1 MSEQIKYYGD
11 VYLQGTFEVNAAK
24 PIDNRVVVDKFND
37 LNNIPN
43 KYDGLLVSCLEDDSL
58 YMYKGKSWNPITQD
72 ISFEEKLP
80 KTGNKNQVI
89 SVEDTL
95 YIYQDEWKPLTQ
107 KIQVLEKSEYDELK
121 DPDSNTFYYVTEKN
135 DKGGIIQYTTK
146 SDLDAFEEKYEKS
159 ISAINAR
166 LEYIENFINLSPNL
180 DYGKLNIMRIY

>member
-1 MSEQIKYYGD
+1 MKYTGNVQLIPTYSVKSKQPLD
-11 VYLQGTFEVNAAK
+11 DR
-24 PIDNRVVVDKFND
+24 IVVDTVKS
-37 LNNIPN
+37 LSSIRYP
-43 KYDGLLVSCLEDDSL
+43 YEGLVVSCLEDDSL
-58 YMYKGKSWNPITQD
+58 YMYKGESWSPITQD